1 MINSPSLISKLFF
14 GCTALVIANAP
25 CAKAM
30 TKAYDCFD
38 RNTGELS
45 AQSIIDISSVSLQ
58 CVSNQDIEEF
68 LAQSSSPKSE
78 NSEVDF
84 NNNEDDSQYKDESN
98 EYDYDELSEYDDDEL
113 GEYDD
118 TSAEDYE
125 SDESTGQQLGV
136 AAGNHLG
143 KLFGNLLNDIM
154 GK

>member
-25 CAKAM
+25 YAKAM

-84 NNNEDDSQYKDESN
+84 NNDEDDSQYKDESN
-98 EYDYDELSEYDDDEL
+98 EYDYDELSEYDE
-113 GEYDD
+113 
-118 TSAEDYE
+118 TSVEDYE

-143 KLFGNLLNDIM
+143 KLFGNLINDMM
-154 GK
+154 GQ

>member
-25 CAKAM
+25 YAKAM

-45 AQSIIDISSVSLQ
+45 AQSKIDISSVSLQ

-68 LAQSSSPKSE
+68 LAQSSSPESK
-78 NSEVDF
+78 NLDADA
-84 NNNEDDSQYKDESN
+84 NNDEDDSQYEDESN
-98 EYDYDELSEYDDDEL
+98 EYDDNESS
-113 GEYDD
+113 GYDD

-143 KLFGNLLNDIM
+143 KLFGNLLNDMM